1 MESRHVHTPTGGE
14 MVMTAGVPGL
24 FHMQQVFWAFIGS
37 ALGMAVLVN
46 VFNQILYHQR
56 MAILRSAPNAARP
69 NSFIFQAQAT
79 ITSVIREF
87 SYYSPPGKIWKW
99 RFYQPPA
106 GPVTMM
112 VGYIVLITVSCLYRF
127 NPQDFL
133 QWEDIGYRS
142 GFIAVCQLPLIVL
155 LAGKRNLVGFF
166 TGVGYE
172 RLNWLHRWVARSL
185 LFTIL
190 IHMGYW
196 MTEWAKFDYIMV
208 KIKTDPLTQRGIAA
222 GSILAWLVVSSVA
235 PIRALSY
242 EFFVAQHVIS
252 YIGFLVA
259 VYFHVPVE
267 NQQWVWIPLGFWLF
281 DRVIRA
287 LFLVY
292 NNLSILHK
300 KSIGFLACRATFE
313 PLDESHTRI
322 TIANPPV
329 TWKAGQHMFLA
340 CHPLAPLTSHP
351 FTIASLPED
360 GKMEFVVR
368 AKKGATRRFFKYAE
382 KTYPSLPNPSP
393 TQKFGRGV
401 LIDGPYARIRPLRQ
415 FDSVLFVAGSTG
427 ATFTVPL
434 MRDIVQQWKGI
445 GSSSTGRFS
454 LEPAVGAVT
463 RHIKFVWC
471 LKRQTSVSWFASQ
484 LDRVVADVEALRSE
498 GHDIAV
504 DVSIYITCDENLTSE
519 HSSIM
524 GDEPTTN
531 GKVVQ
536 RSRSNSS
543 DEKRETTEKTAEVS
557 SRSSSIKEC
566 CCTKVV
572 EEGEI
577 TSPCCCATKNQ
588 RISSGSSISLGKSNR
603 IVDSRIQ
610 IISGRPN
617 VSNIIRKTA
626 ELALG
631 EMAVVV
637 CGPPG
642 LVQST
647 RNSVV
652 AVSDD
657 RAVHKGTGAQGIYVH
672 AEMFGYA

>member
-1 MESRHVHTPTGGE
+1 
-14 MVMTAGVPGL
+14 
-24 FHMQQVFWAFIGS
+24 
-37 ALGMAVLVN
+37 
-46 VFNQILYHQR
+46 
-56 MAILRSAPNAARP
+56 
-69 NSFIFQAQAT
+69 
-79 ITSVIREF
+79 
-87 SYYSPPGKIWKW
+87 
-99 RFYQPPA
+99 
-106 GPVTMM
+106 M
-112 VGYIVLITVSCLYRF
+112 VGYIVLITVCCLYRF
-127 NPQDFL
+127 NPKDFL

-155 LAGKRNLVGFF
+155 LAGKRNLIGFF
-166 TGVGYE
+166 IGVGYE

-185 LFTIL
+185 LFTVL

-242 EFFVAQHVIS
+242 EVFVVQHVIS

-259 VYFHVPVE
+259 VYFHVPSE
-267 NQQWVWIPLGFWLF
+267 NQKWVWMPLGFWLF
-281 DRVIRA
+281 DRVVRA
-287 LFLVY
+287 ILLVFNNFSLF
-292 NNLSILHK
+292 HK
-300 KSIGFLACRATFE
+300 HRTGVLACRATFE
-313 PLDESHTRI
+313 PLDESHTRV
-322 TIANPPV
+322 TIPNPPV

-382 KTYPSLPNPSP
+382 QTYPSLPSPSS
-393 TQKFGRGV
+393 KKKIGRGV
-401 LIDGPYARIRPLRQ
+401 IVDGPYARIRPLRQ
-415 FDSVLFVAGSTG
+415 FDSVVFVAGSTG

-434 MRDIVQQWKGI
+434 MRDIVQQWKGAKT
-445 GSSSTGRFS
+445 STSTIFT
-454 LEPAVGAVT
+454 LEPAPGAVT

-471 LKRQTSVSWFASQ
+471 LKSQISVSWFASQ
-484 LDRVVADVEALRSE
+484 LDKVVADVEALRTE
-498 GHDIAV
+498 GHDVAV
-504 DVSIYITCDENLTSE
+504 DLSIYITCDETLTSE

-524 GDEPTTN
+524 GDEPEPR
-531 GKVVQ
+531 GEAIG
-536 RSRSNSS
+536 RSPRNSS
-543 DEKRETTEKTAEVS
+543 DMKRETSEKAVEVS
-557 SRSSSIKEC
+557 SRSSSIQEC

-572 EEGEI
+572 DEGEI
-577 TSPCCCATKNQ
+577 TSPCCCAAKNQ
-588 RISSGSSISLGKSNR
+588 RVSSVLSISLEKSNR
-603 IVDSRIQ
+603 RVNSRIEV
-610 IISGRPN
+610 ISGRPN
-617 VSNIIRKTA
+617 ISNIIRKTA

-637 CGPPG
+637 CGPAG
-642 LVQST
+642 LVQCT

-652 AVSDD
+652 AISDD

-672 AEMFGYA
+672 AETFGYA